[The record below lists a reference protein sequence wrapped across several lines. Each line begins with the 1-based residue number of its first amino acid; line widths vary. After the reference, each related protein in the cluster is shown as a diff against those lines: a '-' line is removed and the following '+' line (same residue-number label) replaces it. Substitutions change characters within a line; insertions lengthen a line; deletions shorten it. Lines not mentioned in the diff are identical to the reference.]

1 MSRSA
6 RLTSAEAAR
15 RLGVKPSTLYSYVSR
30 GLIERDREGRRSTFS
45 AQDVER
51 LAQAASRRASGSGNA
66 FDREM
71 FETEL
76 TLIED
81 GGVRYRGLDVIE
93 LSRTRSF
100 EDVAGWLWTGS
111 WPPASGA
118 GRNPGSAQHW
128 PVPAQLTVLVTRLRD
143 IVDDDVP
150 PIDRLSVA
158 VAAAA
163 TADSLRYDLR
173 RGAVTLAAKGL
184 IAFLVDVLP
193 LVGEA
198 AGQPDQG
205 SIAERLWPRL
215 TGMQPSPLRL
225 DLLNAAL
232 VIMADHELAPSTL
245 AARIA
250 AMSRANPYA
259 VVSTGLG
266 PSSGLYHA
274 AHATEVEVLL
284 LDALHE
290 DVERA
295 MGRRLRGGVRI
306 HGFGQELYPDGD
318 PRGAELV
325 RRLPDLGARP
335 ERVAVVE
342 RLLEIAAERDF
353 PPPSAEF
360 GLGALA
366 FLAEMAPGSSQAIA
380 ILARVAG
387 WVAHALEEYGNSTTF
402 RARATYVGPR

>member
-1 MSRSA
+1 M
-6 RLTSAEAAR
+6 TSAEAAR

-30 GLIERDREGRRSTFS
+30 GLIERDREGRRSMFS

-51 LAQAASRRASGSGNA
+51 LAQASSRGATGPRGDFA
-66 FDREM
+66 REM

-100 EDVAGWLWTGS
+100 EDVAWWLWTGS
-111 WPPASGA
+111 WPAPPGTGRTPASQ
-118 GRNPGSAQHW
+118 PYW
-128 PVPAQLTVLVTRLRD
+128 PVPAKLTGLVTRLRD

-158 VAAAA
+158 VAVAA
-163 TADSLRYDLR
+163 TADGLRYDLR
-173 RGAVTLAAKGL
+173 PGAVTLAAKGL

-198 AGQPDQG
+198 ADQPDQG
-205 SIAERLWPRL
+205 SIAGRLWPRL
-215 TGMQPSPLRL
+215 TGMQPTPSRVHV
-225 DLLNAAL
+225 LNAAL

-266 PSSGLYHA
+266 PSNGLYHA

-284 LDALHE
+284 LDALNE

-306 HGFGQELYPDGD
+306 HGFGQELYPGGD

-325 RRLPDLGARP
+325 RRLPDLAARP

-342 RLLEIAAERDF
+342 RMLEIAAERDF
-353 PPPSAEF
+353 PAPSAEF

-366 FLAEMAPGSSQAIA
+366 FLAEMTPGCSQAIA
-380 ILARVAG
+380 ILARAAG
-387 WVAHALEEYGNSTTF
+387 WVAHALEEYGRSTTF

>member
-81 GGVRYRGLDVIE
+81 GAFRYRGLDVIE

-111 WPPASGA
+111 WPPAPGA
-118 GRNPGSAQHW
+118 GRNPGSAHW
-128 PVPAQLTVLVTRLRD
+128 PVPAQLIELVTRLRD

-163 TADSLRYDLR
+163 TIDSLRYDLR

-198 AGQPDQG
+198 ADQPGQR

-215 TGMQPSPLRL
+215 TGMQPSRSRL

-306 HGFGQELYPDGD
+306 HGFGQELYPSGD

-325 RRLPDLGARP
+325 RRLPDLGATP

-342 RLLEIAAERDF
+342 RLLAIAAERDF

-387 WVAHALEEYGNSTTF
+387 WIAHALEEYGNSTTF